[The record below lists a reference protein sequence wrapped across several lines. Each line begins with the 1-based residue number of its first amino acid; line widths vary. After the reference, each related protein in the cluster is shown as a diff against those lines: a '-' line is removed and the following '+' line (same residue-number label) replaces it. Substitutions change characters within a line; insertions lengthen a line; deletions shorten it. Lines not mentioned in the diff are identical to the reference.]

1 MPKRKNQ
8 VIVFPESQSQFSVK
22 DAPEYLKS
30 LGVSTATTYT
40 VRRLIN
46 QGAFPKI
53 KVGRAF
59 FVSKQAIDEWLQR
72 SARKARA

>member
-1 MPKRKNQ
+1 MPKRKKE
-8 VIVFPESQSQFSVK
+8 VVSFPESQSQFSVK

-46 QGAFPKI
+46 AGAFPKI

-59 FVSKQAIDEWLQR
+59 FISKAAIDDWLAR
-72 SARKARA
+72 SARKVRG